1 MEEQNKNTNKEP
13 VGPVLGIII
22 IIALVV
28 VGGMV
33 VLGGRI
39 NTSIEQTE
47 VTPTSTET
55 VVDSL
60 IIEGTSTDVQTND
73 LELDDA
79 FLNDLEQELNQ
90 IESELVN

>member
-1 MEEQNKNTNKEP
+1 MEEQNKNINKEP